1 MARCIYGDL
10 FGKQSL
16 TKPQPL
22 ERERE
27 RAAKKEKS
35 ATLYQSETGKIKFTK
50 NTIHPATQTHK
61 REPTYPVTKK
71 HGPR

>member
-27 RAAKKEKS
+27 SGEEGKKCHFI
-35 ATLYQSETGKIKFTK
+35 SERNWENKI
-50 NTIHPATQTHK
+50 
-61 REPTYPVTKK
+61 Y
-71 HGPR
+71 

>member
-27 RAAKKEKS
+27 RESGEEGKKCHFI
-35 ATLYQSETGKIKFTK
+35 SERNWENKI
-50 NTIHPATQTHK
+50 
-61 REPTYPVTKK
+61 Y
-71 HGPR
+71 